1 MVIYK
6 FENKINGKVY
16 IGQTVQKLSKRI
28 SSHKYP
34 GGNKNLPID
43 AAIKKYGIENF
54 SITTIDHANSVDEL
68 NEKEKFWIKHYD
80 CISPKGYNLEE
91 GGRNS
96 RKPKSQ
102 KIKVAIA
109 NKGRFL
115 GEKSPRSKR
124 VYKFSLDGR
133 LLDIYGS
140 AREAARE
147 NGISSSQIAS
157 SCRGE
162 HYLCKGYIWSYSEEP
177 NLDIP
182 KKSGHLICFQ
192 GKTMT
197 LKDWSEHIGIPY
209 GTLCARIY
217 SGWSVEKALTTQID
231 NSKRNVSHSNK
242 RE

>member
-6 FENKINGKVY
+6 FENKINGKIY

-43 AAIKKYGIENF
+43 AAIRKYGIENF

-96 RKPKSQ
+96 RKSES
-102 KIKVAIA
+102 AIAMVSAA
-109 NKGRFL
+109 NKGRFI
-115 GEKSPRSKR
+115 GEKSPRAKR
-124 VYKFSLDGR
+124 VYMFSLDGE
-133 LLDIYGS
+133 LLNEYGS
-140 AREAARE
+140 VREAARE
-147 NGISSSQIAS
+147 HKMSSSQIAS

-162 HYLCKGYIWSYSEEP
+162 HFLGKGYIWSYSNTP

-182 KKSGHLICFQ
+182 TKSGKLIFFQ

-197 LKDWSEHIGIPY
+197 LKDWSIETGIPY
-209 GTLCARIY
+209 GTLQARIY
-217 SGWSVEKALTTQID
+217 KGWSAEKALTSPVD
-231 NSKRNVSHSNK
+231 KSKRNTN
-242 RE
+242 R

>member
-34 GGNKNLPID
+34 SRNKTLPID

-68 NEKEKFWIKHYD
+68 NEKEKFWIKYYD

-96 RKPKSQ
+96 RKSKS
-102 KIKVAIA
+102 AIA
-109 NKGRFL
+109 RVSAANRGRFI
-115 GEKSPRSKR
+115 GEKSPRAKR
-124 VYKFSLDGR
+124 VYMFNLDGK
-133 LLDIYGS
+133 LLNEYGS

-147 NGISSSQIAS
+147 NGTSSSQISS

-162 HYLCKGYIWSYSEEP
+162 HYLCKGYIWSYSENP

-182 KKSGHLICFQ
+182 KKSGHLIFFQ

-197 LKDWSEHIGIPY
+197 LKDWSEHIGMPY

-217 SGWSVEKALTTQID
+217 NGWSVEKALTTPVD
-231 NSKRNVSHSNK
+231 NSKRNVFHSNK
-242 RE
+242 KE

>member
-16 IGQTVQKLSKRI
+16 IGQTIQKLSKRI

-34 GGNKNLPID
+34 SGNKYLPID
-43 AAIKKYGIENF
+43 AAIRKYGIENF
-54 SITTIDHANSVDEL
+54 SITIIDHANSLDEL

-115 GEKSPRSKR
+115 GEKSQRSKR

-133 LLDIYGS
+133 LLAIYGS

-162 HYLCKGYIWSYSEEP
+162 HYLCKGYIWSYSEYP

-182 KKSGHLICFQ
+182 KKSGHLICFK

-217 SGWSVEKALTTQID
+217 SGWSVEKALTTKID
-231 NSKRNVSHSNK
+231 NSKRNVSNSNK
-242 RE
+242 RK